1 MRILVAPDKFKHS
14 LSALH
19 VAEAIRDGFL
29 TVFPEAEI
37 ELAPI
42 ADGGEGTAEIF
53 REVLDGELIEVAA
66 HDALGRSVTA
76 SYTWVAEQ
84 NLAVIEMSAASGLW
98 RLQPEERNALRA
110 STFGTGE
117 IMRDALGRGAA
128 KIIVGLGGSATNDA
142 GCGMADALGWM
153 FLDGN
158 GSPIALRPENFL
170 QVAKIVAP
178 VVPMA
183 CEVVALCD
191 VTNPLLGPEGAT
203 RVYGP
208 QKGADV
214 DALDTLEQA
223 LAHIA
228 TVCREQ
234 LGSDFAATPGTGA
247 AGGIGFG
254 LMTFC
259 QGTIERGADA
269 ISELL
274 GLEDKIAAA
283 DLVITAEGKLD
294 AQTLHGKGP
303 MEIARQAKAHG
314 KPVIAFAGKVEVESP
329 LIDACIPIA
338 NGPLTLEESQHNA
351 AQLLRAAAARTAALL
366 KISL

>member
-29 TVFPEAEI
+29 TVFPAAEI

-53 REVLDGELIEVAA
+53 RKVLDGEQINIPS
-66 HDALGRSVTA
+66 HDALGRPITA
-76 SYTWVAEQ
+76 SYTWISAQ
-84 NLAVIEMSAASGLW
+84 KLAVIEMSAASGLW
-98 RLQPEERNALRA
+98 RLKPEERNALQA
-110 STFGTGE
+110 STSGTGE
-117 IMRDALGRGAA
+117 LMRDAASRGAT
-128 KIIVGLGGSATNDA
+128 KILVGLGGSATNDA
-142 GCGMADALGWM
+142 GCGMAGALGWQ

-158 GSPIALRPENFL
+158 GQTIALVPENFL
-170 QVAKIVAP
+170 RVARIVP
-178 VVPMA
+178 PSQPLPS
-183 CEVVALCD
+183 EVIALCD

-203 RVYGP
+203 NVYGP
-208 QKGADV
+208 QKGADAA
-214 DALDTLEQA
+214 ALATLELS

-228 TVCREQ
+228 TLCCEQ
-234 LGSDFAATPGTGA
+234 LSTDFAKTPGTGA

-259 QGTIERGADA
+259 EGKIERGADA
-269 ISELL
+269 IFELL
-274 GLEDKIAAA
+274 NLEEKIAAA

-303 MEIARQAKAHG
+303 MEVARQAKAQG
-314 KPVIAFAGKVEVESP
+314 KPVIAFAGKVEAESP
-329 LIDACIPIA
+329 EIDACIPIA
-338 NGPLTLEESQHNA
+338 NGPLTLEESQQNA
-351 AQLLRAAAARTAALL
+351 AQLLRAAAARTASLL